1 MKNKRLILL
10 IPLLIG
16 ISSLSACNT
25 SNSSNENTHESKDDN
40 NDLSVDENL
49 ISTTYTDKSIKEYYA
64 SISMTKNN
72 LELKNIML

>member
-1 MKNKRLILL
+1 MIKFNRRETFMKNNRLILL

-49 ISTTYTDKSIKEYYA
+49 ILI
-64 SISMTKNN
+64 N
-72 LELKNIML
+72 L